1 MTVVGGSLDG
11 SGFPGSGV
19 PRGGARGPLWGM
31 ARSQQLVSVGG
42 RTLRLTNLDKVV
54 YPEAGFTKASVLAY
68 YASVAS
74 AMLPHLARRPV
85 TRKRWVDGVGTAER
99 PGEVFFEK
107 NLPSSA
113 PYWLSRTRLA
123 HSSRDVEYPLI
134 DDVAGLTWLAQQ
146 AALELHVPQWRVG
159 SDGERRPPD
168 RLVLDLDP
176 GEGAGLAECA
186 EVAFLARDLLEG
198 MGLAPLPVTSGST
211 GIHLYCPLDAS
222 ATSDQISAVAHE
234 LAKVLESDHRD
245 LVVSDMKKT
254 LREGKVLV
262 DWSQN
267 SAAKTTIAPYSL
279 RGRLR
284 PAAAAPRTWEE
295 LGAEGLRHLA
305 PDEVVER
312 LRSDGDLLRPLLAA
326 RGAGL
331 EPTPQRM
338 AGFAATDASADRLA
352 TYRSMRDASK
362 TPEPVPEAGSAG
374 SSSGDTFVIQEH
386 HARRLHYDFR
396 LEHDG
401 VLVSWAVPKG
411 PPLDGDPNR
420 LAVQTEDHP
429 LEYATFEGTIPAG
442 EYGGGEVRIW
452 DEGTYALEKWREGAE
467 VIAVLTGRPDG
478 GLGGEPRRYALL
490 HTGSTAGAEKNWL
503 LHLMAPGHGKGRG
516 TQRRGSTGAPAA
528 SAASQPAPPTPRSDA
543 AARRPMLATPGRRHD
558 VHPKAAIEMK
568 WDGYRALVR
577 VQSGRVT
584 LTSRN
589 GNDLTP
595 AFPDL
600 LGPLAEACADAVLDG
615 EIVALDARGRPD
627 FGALQARGGVTKPHE
642 IEAAVRTTPVHLMVF
657 DLLERGGEDLTD
669 RDYDSRRAELV
680 ELVTENERVHVPSVF
695 DGDVEEAMATSL
707 TLGLEGVVVKRRDS
721 RYHEGSRSRDWIK
734 LTHHR
739 LQEVVIVGWREG
751 EGGLQGS
758 VGALL
763 TAIPDGDALVYS
775 GRVGTGFSDRE
786 RRGLVARLGEH
797 ATDEPAVSVP
807 PLESRGVHWVSPVLV
822 GEVRYRERTS
832 SGTLRQPVWRGW
844 RADKSATEVRIE
856 EPGR

>member
-1 MTVVGGSLDG
+1 MTPS
-11 SGFPGSGV
+11 
-19 PRGGARGPLWGM
+19 A
-31 ARSQQLVSVGG
+31 QQLVSVGG
-42 RTLRLTNLDKVV
+42 RRLRLTNLDKVV
-54 YPEAGFTKASVLAY
+54 YPEAGFTKADVLSY

-85 TRKRWVDGVGTAER
+85 TRKRWVDGVGTAEKA
-99 PGEVFFEK
+99 GEVFFEK

-113 PYWLSRTRLA
+113 PYWLSRTKLA
-123 HSSRDVEYPLI
+123 HSSRDVEYPLV

-198 MGLAPLPVTSGST
+198 MGLEPFPVTSGSK

-222 ATSDQISAVAHE
+222 ASSDQISSVAHE
-234 LAKVLESDHRD
+234 LAKVLEADHRD

-279 RGRLR
+279 RGRLLPR
-284 PAAAAPRTWEE
+284 VAAPRSWAEI
-295 LGAEGLRHLA
+295 GAADLRHLA
-305 PDEVVER
+305 PEEVVER
-312 LRSDGDLLRPLLAA
+312 LRSDGDLLRPVLAA

-331 EPTPQRM
+331 EPSPERM

-352 TYRSMRDASK
+352 AYRSMRDASK
-362 TPEPVPEAGSAG
+362 TPEPVPSPGAGIAT
-374 SSSGDTFVIQEH
+374 SGDTFVVQEH

-452 DEGTYALEKWREGAE
+452 DEGTYALEKWREGEE

-490 HTGSTAGAEKNWL
+490 HTGAKGGKGDEKNWL
-503 LHLMAPGHGKGRG
+503 LHLMAPGAAAHGGKHGREVAARKGGAG
-516 TQRRGSTGAPAA
+516 TGTGRSSAGSGGSNPESAAGPAA
-528 SAASQPAPPTPRSDA
+528 EA
-543 AARRPMLATPGRRHD
+543 AAFRPMLATAGRAAEIPAD
-558 VHPKAAIEMK
+558 SAIEMK

-577 VQSGRVT
+577 VADGAVT

-589 GNDLTP
+589 GNDLTA

-600 LGPLAEACADAVLDG
+600 LAPIAEAVAVDCALDG

-627 FGALQARGGVTKPHE
+627 FGLLQTRGGLTKPRE
-642 IEAAVRTTPVHLMVF
+642 IEAAARATPVHLMLF
-657 DLLERGGEDLTD
+657 DLLAIDGTEAMGRP
-669 RDYDSRRAELV
+669 YDERRAALEQLA
-680 ELVTENERVHVPSVF
+680 TENERVHVPSVF
-695 DGDVEEAMATSL
+695 DGDLEEAMSTSL
-707 TLGLEGVVVKRRDS
+707 ALGLEGVVAKRRDAAY
-721 RYHEGSRSRDWIK
+721 RPGVRSGDWVK

-739 LQEVVIVGWREG
+739 VQEVVIVGWREG
-751 EGGLQGS
+751 EGGLAGS
-758 VGALL
+758 VGSLL
-763 TAIPDGDALVYS
+763 TALPGDDGLVYS
-775 GRVGTGFSDRE
+775 GRVGSGFSDRE
-786 RRGLVARLGEH
+786 RRGLVDRLTEH

-807 PLESRGVHWVSPVLV
+807 PAESRGVHWVEPVLV

-832 SGTLRQPVWRGW
+832 GGTLRQPVWRGW
-844 RADKSATEVRIE
+844 RADKSAAEVQVE
-856 EPGR
+856 

>member
-1 MTVVGGSLDG
+1 
-11 SGFPGSGV
+11 
-19 PRGGARGPLWGM
+19 M
-31 ARSQQLVSVGG
+31 AASQQIVSVGG
-42 RTLRLTNLDKVV
+42 RRLRLTNLDKVV
-54 YPEAGFTKASVLAY
+54 YPETGFTKADVLSY

-85 TRKRWVDGVGTAER
+85 TRKRWVDGVGTAEH

-123 HSSRDVEYPLI
+123 HSSRDVEYPLV

-198 MGLAPLPVTSGST
+198 MGLAPLPVTSGSK

-222 ATSDQISAVAHE
+222 ASSDQISAVAHE
-234 LAKVLESDHRD
+234 LARALESDHRD

-295 LGAEGLRHLA
+295 LGADNLRHLS

-331 EPTPQRM
+331 EPTPERM
-338 AGFAATDASADRLA
+338 AGFAATDASSDRLA
-352 TYRSMRDASK
+352 TYRSMRDASR

-374 SSSGDTFVIQEH
+374 SSSGDSFVIQEH

-411 PPLDGDPNR
+411 PPLEGDPNR

-452 DEGTYALEKWREGAE
+452 DEGTYALEKWREGKE

-490 HTGSTAGAEKNWL
+490 HTGSREGAEKNWL
-503 LHLMAPGHGKGRG
+503 LHLIAPGPAHGHG
-516 TQRRGSTGAPAA
+516 TQRRGRAAA
-528 SAASQPAPPTPRSDA
+528 SAASPAPRPAPSADRPAEDSAPR
-543 AARRPMLATPGRRHD
+543 RHRPMLATAGRRGD
-558 VHPKAAIEMK
+558 VDPGAAIEMK

-577 VQSGRVT
+577 VQGGTAT

-589 GNDLTP
+589 GNDLTA

-600 LGPLAEACADAVLDG
+600 LAPLAEAAADAVLDG

-627 FGALQARGGVTKPHE
+627 FGALQTRGGLTKPRE
-642 IEAAVRTTPVHLMVF
+642 IEAAARSTPVHLMVF
-657 DLLERGGEDLTD
+657 DLLERAGDDLTGS
-669 RDYDSRRAELV
+669 DYDTRRSALV
-680 ELVTENERVHVPSVF
+680 ELVAENERVHVPSVF
-695 DGDVEEAMATSL
+695 DGDLEEAMATSR
-707 TLGLEGVVVKRRDS
+707 TLGLEGVVAKRRDS
-721 RYHEGSRSRDWIK
+721 RYQEGSRSRDWIK

-751 EGGLQGS
+751 DGGLQGS

-763 TAIPDGDALVYS
+763 TAIPGEDGLAYS

-786 RRGLVARLGEH
+786 RRGLVDRLAEH
-797 ATDEPAVSVP
+797 ATEEPAVSVP

-822 GEVRYRERTS
+822 GEVRYRERTA

-844 RADKSATEVRIE
+844 RADKAAADVRVE
-856 EPGR
+856 EPGS

>member
-1 MTVVGGSLDG
+1 
-11 SGFPGSGV
+11 
-19 PRGGARGPLWGM
+19 M
-31 ARSQQLVSVGG
+31 APSSQQLVSVGG
-42 RTLRLTNLDKVV
+42 RRLRLTNLDKLV
-54 YPEAGFTKASVLAY
+54 YPEAGFTKADVLAY

-85 TRKRWVDGVGTAER
+85 TRKRWVDGVGTAEH

-123 HSSRDVEYPLI
+123 HSSRDVEYPLV
-134 DDVAGLTWLAQQ
+134 DDVAALTWLAQQ
-146 AALELHVPQWRVG
+146 VALELHVPQWRVG

-198 MGLAPLPVTSGST
+198 MGLEPFPVTSGSK

-222 ATSDQISAVAHE
+222 ATSDQISSVAHE
-234 LAKVLESDHRD
+234 LAKVLEADHRD

-254 LREGKVLV
+254 LRDGKVLV

-279 RGRLR
+279 RGRLLPR
-284 PAAAAPRTWEE
+284 VAAPRTWDEI
-295 LGAEGLRHLA
+295 GAADLRHLA
-305 PDEVVER
+305 PDEVVDR
-312 LRSDGDLLRPLLAA
+312 LRSDGDLLRPVLAA

-331 EPTPQRM
+331 EPTPERL

-352 TYRSMRDASK
+352 AYRSMRDASK
-362 TPEPVPEAGSAG
+362 TPEPVPEPGAGI

-411 PPLDGDPNR
+411 PPLEGDPNR

-429 LEYATFEGTIPAG
+429 LEYATFEGTIPAK

-452 DEGTYALEKWREGAE
+452 DEGTYALEKWREGEE

-490 HTGSTAGAEKNWL
+490 HTGAKGGKGDEKNWL
-503 LHLMAPGHGKGRG
+503 LHLMTGGPGKHAPQGRG
-516 TQRRGSTGAPAA
+516 VATAPHK
-528 SAASQPAPPTPRSDA
+528 A
-543 AARRPMLATPGRRHD
+543 AARAAKPPKTVELRPMLATAGRAGEIAPD
-558 VHPKAAIEMK
+558 SAIEMK

-577 VQSGRVT
+577 VSGGVVT

-589 GNDLTP
+589 GNDLTA

-600 LGPLAEACADAVLDG
+600 LAPIAEACGDAVLDG

-627 FGALQARGGVTKPHE
+627 FGLLQTRGGLTKPRE
-642 IEAAVRTTPVHLMVF
+642 IEAAVRATPVHLMVF
-657 DLLERGGEDLTD
+657 DVLELAGSAVTGVA
-669 RDYDSRRAELV
+669 YDDRRAALV
-680 ELVTENERVHVPSVF
+680 EVVVENERVHVPSVF
-695 DGDVEEAMATSL
+695 DGDLDEAMATSL
-707 TLGLEGVVVKRRDS
+707 ALGLEGVVAKRRS
-721 RYHEGSRSRDWIK
+721 SPYQAGSRSRDWIK

-739 LQEVVIVGWREG
+739 VQEVVIVGWRLG

-758 VGALL
+758 VGSLL
-763 TAIPDGDALVYS
+763 TAIPDADGRLEYS

-786 RRGLVARLGEH
+786 RRGLVDRLAEH

-807 PLESRGVHWVSPVLV
+807 PEESRGVNWVAPVLV
-822 GEVRYRERTS
+822 GEVRYRERTA
-832 SGTLRQPVWRGW
+832 SGTLRHSVWRGW
-844 RADKSATEVRIE
+844 RADKSASEVRAE
-856 EPGR
+856 

>member
-1 MTVVGGSLDG
+1 
-11 SGFPGSGV
+11 
-19 PRGGARGPLWGM
+19 M
-31 ARSQQLVSVGG
+31 ATSSQQLVTVGG
-42 RTLRLTNLDKVV
+42 RRLRLTNLDKVV
-54 YPEAGFTKASVLAY
+54 YPEAGFTKADVLSY

-85 TRKRWVDGVGTAER
+85 TRKRWVDGVGTAEE

-113 PYWLSRTRLA
+113 PYWLSRARLS

-134 DDVAGLTWLAQQ
+134 DDIAGLTWLAQQ

-159 SDGERRPPD
+159 SDGARRPPD

-198 MGLAPLPVTSGST
+198 MGLEPFPVTSGSK

-222 ATSDQISAVAHE
+222 ATSDQISSVAHE
-234 LAKVLESDHRD
+234 LAKALEADHRD

-279 RGRLR
+279 RGRLLPR
-284 PAAAAPRTWEE
+284 VAAPRSWDEI
-295 LGAEGLRHLA
+295 GASDLRHLT

-312 LRSDGDLLRPLLAA
+312 LRSDGDLLRPVLAA

-331 EPTPQRM
+331 EPTPERL

-352 TYRSMRDASK
+352 AYRSMRDASK
-362 TPEPVPEAGSAG
+362 TPEPVPDPGAGIVT
-374 SSSGDTFVIQEH
+374 SGDTFVIQEH

-429 LEYATFEGTIPAG
+429 LEYATFEGSIPAG

-452 DEGTYALEKWREGAE
+452 DEGTYALEKWREGEE

-478 GLGGEPRRYALL
+478 GLQGEPRRYALL
-490 HTGSTAGAEKNWL
+490 HTGAKGGTGDEKNWL
-503 LHLMAPGHGKGRG
+503 LHLMAPGASSGHGAKHGRGVGAGKGGGG
-516 TQRRGSTGAPAA
+516 TSGGADA
-528 SAASQPAPPTPRSDA
+528 SRASVEA
-543 AARRPMLATPGRRHD
+543 AAFRPMLATAGRAAD
-558 VHPKAAIEMK
+558 VPAHSAVEMK

-577 VQSGRVT
+577 VNGGGVT

-589 GNDLTP
+589 GNDLTA

-600 LGPLAEACADAVLDG
+600 LAPIAEAVAVDAVLDG

-627 FGALQARGGVTKPHE
+627 FGLLQTRGGLTRPRE
-642 IEAAVRTTPVHLMVF
+642 IEAAARATPVHLMLF
-657 DLLERGGEDLTD
+657 DLLTLDGTD
-669 RDYDSRRAELV
+669 AAARPYDERRAALEQLA
-680 ELVTENERVHVPSVF
+680 TENERVHVPSVF
-695 DGDVEEAMATSL
+695 DGDLEEAMSTSL
-707 TLGLEGVVVKRRDS
+707 ALGLEGVVAKRRDS
-721 RYHEGSRSRDWIK
+721 AYRPGVRSGDWVK

-739 LQEVVIVGWREG
+739 VQEVVVVGWRDG
-751 EGGLQGS
+751 EGGLRGS
-758 VGALL
+758 VGSLL
-763 TAIPDGDALVYS
+763 TAVPGDDGLVYS

-786 RRGLVARLGEH
+786 RRGLVDRLAEH
-797 ATDEPAVSVP
+797 ATDEPAVAVP
-807 PLESRGVHWVSPVLV
+807 PAESRGVHWVEPVLV
-822 GEVRYRERTS
+822 GEVKYRERTS
-832 SGTLRQPVWRGW
+832 GGTLRQPVWRGW
-844 RADKSATEVRIE
+844 RADKAASEVRVE
-856 EPGR
+856 

>member
-1 MTVVGGSLDG
+1 
-11 SGFPGSGV
+11 
-19 PRGGARGPLWGM
+19 M
-31 ARSQQLVSVGG
+31 ASSQQLVSVGG
-42 RTLRLTNLDKVV
+42 RRLRLTNLDKVV
-54 YPEAGFTKASVLAY
+54 YPEAGFTKADVLAY

-85 TRKRWVDGVGTAER
+85 TRKRWVDGVGTTEH

-113 PYWLSRTRLA
+113 PYWISRARLS
-123 HSSRDVEYPLI
+123 HSSRDVEYPLV

-146 AALELHVPQWRVG
+146 AALELHVPQWRLA
-159 SDGERRPPD
+159 SDGARRPPD

-176 GEGAGLAECA
+176 GDGAGLAECA
-186 EVAFLARDLLEG
+186 EVAFFARDLLEG
-198 MGLAPLPVTSGST
+198 MGLEPFPVTSGSK

-222 ATSDQISAVAHE
+222 ASSDQISSVAHE
-234 LAKVLESDHRD
+234 LAKVLEADHRD

-254 LREGKVLV
+254 LRDGKVLV

-279 RGRLR
+279 RGRALPR
-284 PAAAAPRTWEE
+284 VAAPRTWDE
-295 LGAEGLRHLA
+295 LGSRELRHLA
-305 PDEVVER
+305 PEEVVER
-312 LRSDGDLLRPLLAA
+312 LRTDGDLLRPVLAA

-331 EPTPQRM
+331 EPTPERL

-352 TYRSMRDASK
+352 AYRSMRDASK
-362 TPEPVPEAGSAG
+362 TPEPVPDPGTG
-374 SSSGDTFVIQEH
+374 IVTSGDTFVIQEH

-429 LEYATFEGTIPAG
+429 LEYATFEGTIPAK

-452 DEGTYALEKWREGAE
+452 DEGTYALEKWREGEE

-490 HTGSTAGAEKNWL
+490 HTGAKGGKGDEKNWL
-503 LHLMAPGHGKGRG
+503 LHLMTGGPGKHAPQGRG
-516 TQRRGSTGAPAA
+516 VAA
-528 SAASQPAPPTPRSDA
+528 SPAPTPRKTTDL
-543 AARRPMLATPGRRHD
+543 RPMLATAGRAGEID
-558 VHPKAAIEMK
+558 PDSAIEMK

-577 VQSGRVT
+577 VSGGVVT

-589 GNDLTP
+589 GNDLTA

-600 LGPLAEACADAVLDG
+600 LGPLSEAVSVDAVLDG
-615 EIVALDARGRPD
+615 EIVALDAQGRPD
-627 FGALQARGGVTKPHE
+627 FGMLQTRGGLVKPRE
-642 IEAAVRTTPVHLMVF
+642 IEAAARTTPVHLMLF
-657 DLLERGGEDLTD
+657 DLLSQDPVDLTG
-669 RDYDSRRAELV
+669 RQYDVRRAALEQLV
-680 ELVTENERVHVPSVF
+680 EENERVHVPSVF
-695 DGDVEEAMATSL
+695 DGDLDEAMATSL
-707 TLGLEGVVVKRRDS
+707 ALGLEGVVAKRRS
-721 RYHEGSRSRDWIK
+721 ARYQAGARSRDWIK

-739 LQEVVIVGWREG
+739 VQEVVIVGWRPG
-751 EGGLQGS
+751 EGGLQGLMGS
-758 VGALL
+758 LL
-763 TAIPDGDALVYS
+763 TAIPDADGVLAYS

-786 RRGLVARLGEH
+786 RRGLVDRLAEH

-807 PLESRGVHWVSPVLV
+807 VEESRGVRWVSPVLV
-822 GEVRYRERTS
+822 GEVRYRERTA
-832 SGTLRQPVWRGW
+832 SGTLRHSVWRGW
-844 RADKSATEVRIE
+844 RADKSASEVRE
-856 EPGR
+856 E

>member
-1 MTVVGGSLDG
+1 MTPS
-11 SGFPGSGV
+11 
-19 PRGGARGPLWGM
+19 
-31 ARSQQLVSVGG
+31 SQQLVSVGG
-42 RTLRLTNLDKVV
+42 RRLRLTNLDKVV
-54 YPEAGFTKASVLAY
+54 YPEAGFTKADVLSY

-85 TRKRWVDGVGTAER
+85 TRKRWVDGVGTAEE

-113 PYWLSRTRLA
+113 PYWLSRTKLA
-123 HSSRDVEYPLI
+123 HSSRDVEYPLV

-198 MGLAPLPVTSGST
+198 MGLEPFPVTSGSK

-222 ATSDQISAVAHE
+222 ASSDQISSVAHE

-279 RGRLR
+279 RGRLL
-284 PAAAAPRTWEE
+284 PWVAAPRTWEE
-295 LGAEGLRHLA
+295 IGAEDLRHLA

-312 LRSDGDLLRPLLAA
+312 LRSDGDLLRPVLAA

-331 EPTPQRM
+331 EPSPERM

-352 TYRSMRDASK
+352 AYRSMRDASK
-362 TPEPVPEAGSAG
+362 TPEPVPSPGAGIAT
-374 SSSGDTFVIQEH
+374 SGDTFVVQEH

-452 DEGTYALEKWREGAE
+452 DEGTYALEKWREGEE

-490 HTGSTAGAEKNWL
+490 HTGAKGGKGDEKNWL
-503 LHLMAPGHGKGRG
+503 LHLMALGAAAHGGQSHGGKTHGRG
-516 TQRRGSTGAPAA
+516 VGVRKGGGSGGASGSGASGS
-528 SAASQPAPPTPRSDA
+528 SAAAATDSGASGSSA
-543 AARRPMLATPGRRHD
+543 AAPTAEAAAFRPMLATAGRAADIPGD
-558 VHPKAAIEMK
+558 SAIEMK

-577 VQSGRVT
+577 VAGGAVT

-589 GNDLTP
+589 GNDLTA

-600 LGPLAEACADAVLDG
+600 LGPIAEAAAVDCVLDG
-615 EIVALDARGRPD
+615 EIVALDDRGRPD
-627 FGALQARGGVTKPHE
+627 FGRLQTRGGLTRPRE
-642 IEAAVRTTPVHLMVF
+642 IEAAARATPAHLMLF
-657 DLLERGGEDLTD
+657 DLLAIDGTEAVGRP
-669 RDYDSRRAELV
+669 YDERRAALEQLA
-680 ELVTENERVHVPSVF
+680 TENERVHVPSVF
-695 DGDVEEAMATSL
+695 DGDLEEAMSTSL
-707 TLGLEGVVVKRRDS
+707 ALGLEGVVAKRRDAAY
-721 RYHEGSRSRDWIK
+721 RPGVRSGDWVK

-739 LQEVVIVGWREG
+739 VQEVVIVGWREG
-751 EGGLQGS
+751 EGGLVGS
-758 VGALL
+758 VGSLL
-763 TAIPDGDALVYS
+763 TALPGDDGLVYS
-775 GRVGTGFSDRE
+775 GRVGSGFSDRE
-786 RRGLVARLGEH
+786 RRGLVDRLAEH

-807 PLESRGVHWVSPVLV
+807 PAESRGVHWVEPVLV
-822 GEVRYRERTS
+822 GEVRYRERTAG
-832 SGTLRQPVWRGW
+832 GTLRQPVWRGW
-844 RADKSATEVRIE
+844 RADKSAAEVRLE
-856 EPGR
+856 

>member
-1 MTVVGGSLDG
+1 
-11 SGFPGSGV
+11 
-19 PRGGARGPLWGM
+19 M
-31 ARSQQLVSVGG
+31 ASAQQLVSVGG
-42 RTLRLTNLDKVV
+42 RRLKLTNLDKLV
-54 YPEAGFTKASVLAY
+54 YPEAGFTKADVLAY
-68 YASVAS
+68 YASVAD
-74 AMLPHLARRPV
+74 ALLPHLARRPV
-85 TRKRWVDGVGTAER
+85 TRKRWVDGVGTAEH

-123 HSSRDVEYPLI
+123 HSSRDVEYPLV

-159 SDGERRPPD
+159 SGGERRPPD

-198 MGLAPLPVTSGST
+198 MGLEPYPVTSGSK
-211 GIHLYCPLDAS
+211 GLHLYCPLDATAS
-222 ATSDQISAVAHE
+222 SDQISAVAHE
-234 LAKVLESDHRD
+234 LAKALEADHRD

-267 SAAKTTIAPYSL
+267 NAAKTTIAPYSL

-284 PAAAAPRTWEE
+284 PAVAAPRTWEE
-295 LGAEGLRHLA
+295 IGAEGLRHLA
-305 PDEVVER
+305 PEEVVER
-312 LRSDGDLLRPLLAA
+312 LRERGDLLRPLLAA
-326 RGAGL
+326 REAGL
-331 EPTPQRM
+331 EPTPERL

-352 TYRSMRDASK
+352 AYRSMRDAAK
-362 TPEPVPEAGSAG
+362 TPEPVPEPGTGAT
-374 SSSGDTFVIQEH
+374 SSGDSFVIQEH

-411 PPLDGDPNR
+411 PPLEGDPNR

-452 DEGTYALEKWREGAE
+452 DEGTFALEKWREGEE

-490 HTGSTAGAEKNWL
+490 HTGAKGGRGDEKNWL
-503 LHLMAPGHGKGRG
+503 LHLMLPGAHGGHGTKGR
-516 TQRRGSTGAPAA
+516 PAA
-528 SAASQPAPPTPRSDA
+528 GKARAAKATTAALDESPVESETPEPR
-543 AARRPMLATPGRRHD
+543 REYRPMLATKGRPLD
-558 VHPKAAIEMK
+558 IGDDSAVEMK
-568 WDGYRALVR
+568 WDGYRAIVR
-577 VQSGRVT
+577 VQNGAVT

-600 LGPLAEACADAVLDG
+600 HAPLAEAAGDAVLDG

-627 FGALQARGGVTKPHE
+627 FGALQTRGGLTKPRE
-642 IEAAVRTTPVHLMVF
+642 IEAAARSTPVHLMVF
-657 DLLERGGEDLTD
+657 DLLEGAGEDLTASP
-669 RDYDSRRAELV
+669 YSARREALV
-680 ELVTENERVHVPSVF
+680 ELVAENERVHVPDVF
-695 DGDVEEAMATSL
+695 DGDLDEAMATSL
-707 TLGLEGVVVKRRDS
+707 ALGLEGVVAKRRDS
-721 RYHEGSRSRDWIK
+721 RYRVGARSGDWIK

-739 LQEVVIVGWREG
+739 VQEVVIVGWRPG

-758 VGALL
+758 VGSLL
-763 TAIPDGDALVYS
+763 TAIPAEDGRLAYS

-797 ATDEPAVSVP
+797 ETDEPAVSVP
-807 PLESRGVHWVSPVLV
+807 PLDARGVHWVEPVLV

-844 RADKSATEVRIE
+844 RADKSASEVRAE
-856 EPGR
+856 